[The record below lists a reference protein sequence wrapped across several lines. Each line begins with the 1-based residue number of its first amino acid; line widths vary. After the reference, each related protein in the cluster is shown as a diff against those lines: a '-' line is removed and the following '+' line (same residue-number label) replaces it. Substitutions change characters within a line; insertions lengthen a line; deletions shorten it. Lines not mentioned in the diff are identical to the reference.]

1 MSMLASA
8 MKAGDIG
15 TRLSIVWYRV
25 KRLLI
30 VAFDLFVGRAWPTCL
45 QLQEKTFYAGA
56 SRKPDVS
63 ARGRDIFSAS
73 ASRTPLGAMSDSEAD
88 DGEMYADIA
97 HMVQAHRYPKEFS
110 AALFSVVRTA
120 GMRKVRTHHVLREAL
135 KRATQVTHNAD
146 LTMGRIQSLAVRV
159 KPPKPVPVVPGV
171 FGTDEQNRTAADRAK
186 AINDEALAAW
196 DEAPMVL
203 VRPLMTNLAAH
214 DGAAADRE
222 AAVDALVED
231 IVREVPAGPDGED
244 PDWKWGEPQDPT
256 EAHTLTTS
264 GQFTDY
270 IRQILMLSCAG
281 NNQRLATVV
290 AGYDAWRQEKKTKQA
305 ARDKEERESAKPTP
319 QFTAEQL
326 EAKVVQASR
335 CVGME
340 IPLYNVV
347 RTSDL
352 TKLHDSV
359 KNNTLSVDH
368 KLHPDGMLP
377 YKEPFGTA
385 PIVYQTHWRQSKETA
400 DSSTGV
406 SYVEEQTVGRVKP
419 PTTMGHAY
427 ANTLRWVYSC
437 LVVSGAEDMR
447 NKKRERFLEPL
458 PMLMWLE
465 GVLLISRLQD
475 LPVHRFVALR
485 DTMVRDVCE
494 FVNRVSA
501 AALRQCTLH
510 ITLGNKRVAD
520 TTRAGCCDRT
530 QRQR

>member
-1 MSMLASA
+1 
-8 MKAGDIG
+8 
-15 TRLSIVWYRV
+15 
-25 KRLLI
+25 
-30 VAFDLFVGRAWPTCL
+30 
-45 QLQEKTFYAGA
+45 
-56 SRKPDVS
+56 
-63 ARGRDIFSAS
+63 
-73 ASRTPLGAMSDSEAD
+73 MSDSEAD
-88 DGEMYADIA
+88 DSEMYADIA
-97 HMVQAHRYPKEFS
+97 HMVQAYRYPKEFS

-120 GMRKVRTHHVLREAL
+120 GMRKVRTHHVLREAF
-135 KRATQVTHNAD
+135 KSATNVTHNAD
-146 LTMGRIQSLAVRV
+146 LTMGRIQGLTVRV
-159 KPPKPVPVVPGV
+159 KPPKPVPVVPGI
-171 FGTDEQNRTAADRAK
+171 FGTADENSTAADRAK
-186 AINDEALAAW
+186 IINDEALAAW
-196 DEAPMVL
+196 EGAPMML
-203 VRPLMTNLAAH
+203 VRPLTTNLAAH
-214 DGAAADRE
+214 DGAAAERE
-222 AAVDALVED
+222 AAVDALVD
-231 IVREVPAGPDGED
+231 NIVQEVPPCPEGQD
-244 PDWKWGEPQDPT
+244 PDWKWGKPQAPE
-256 EAHTLTTS
+256 EAHILTTKD
-264 GQFTDY
+264 QFTEY
-270 IRQILMLSCAG
+270 VRQILMLSCAG

-305 ARDKEERESAKPTP
+305 ARDKEERDAAKPTP

-385 PIVYQTHWRQSKETA
+385 PIVYQTHWRQSNEMA

-406 SYVEEQTVGRVKP
+406 SYVEEQTVGKVKA
-419 PTTMGHAY
+419 PTTMAHAY

-437 LVVSGAEDMR
+437 LVVSGAEDMKNR
-447 NKKRERFLEPL
+447 KKERFLEPL

-501 AALRQCTLH
+501 AALRQYTLH
-510 ITLGNKRVAD
+510 VTLGSKREAN